1 MQRAYVICRLK
12 KKSDDNADSPN
23 GDEGHP
29 RGEFHAPPEIRAA
42 PPEIQVVRISEV
54 FSTLTRSSSSNE
66 SIRSLSKSE
75 QILFSVSLS

>member
-29 RGEFHAPPEIRAA
+29 SGNFHSEFEILMP
-42 PPEIQVVRISEV
+42 PPEIQVVRISGV
-54 FSTLTRSSSSNE
+54 FSTLTDQVLLMNP
-66 SIRSLSKSE
+66 
-75 QILFSVSLS
+75 